1 MKKPI
6 DQKLI
11 PIIVIIGGGVL
22 LLISFGIRHSFGLY
36 LLPITNHL
44 NTGRE
49 VFGFAAAL
57 QVLMIGIGS
66 PLFGALSDKFGS
78 GKASLLGITLVILG
92 LAWMANLQT
101 SFDIIGAQALCGLGS
116 AGCGTAVV
124 LGAVGRSVKVE
135 NRTLSLGIVMAAG
148 SFGQFAVVPFTGYL
162 IELVSWSQSLVF
174 LTFFA
179 AIMIIFSFALNFS
192 EKSESSKAGSRQTVR
207 EALKEAFQ
215 TKSFNLL
222 TLGFFVCGFHVTF
235 VAVHLPAFIEDEN
248 LPFWVGGWALA
259 LIGLFN
265 IIGTLYFGYLGDR
278 LSKKNLLALLY
289 SLRSLLFLVFIFLPK
304 TELTVLLFACILGIL
319 WLSTVPL
326 TSGIITVV
334 FGPYYMSMLYG
345 IAFFSHQIGSF
356 LGSWLGGRL
365 FDAYGSYNLMWWIC
379 VALGFISAL
388 LHMPIKKKR
397 CSVWQISK
405 FKELF

>member
-1 MKKPI
+1 MKISI

-11 PIIVIIGGGVL
+11 PIFVIIGGGAL

-78 GKASLLGITLVILG
+78 GKASLLGITLVILA
-92 LAWMANLQT
+92 LAWMSNVQT
-101 SFDIIGAQALCGLGS
+101 SFDIIGAQALCGLGA

-162 IELVSWSQSLVF
+162 IELVSWSQSLVY
-174 LTFFA
+174 LSFFA
-179 AIMIIFSFALNFS
+179 SIMLIFSFALNFS
-192 EKSESSKAGSRQTVR
+192 EKSASSKAGSSQTINQ
-207 EALKEAFQ
+207 ALKEAFQ
-215 TKSFNLL
+215 NKSFNLL

-265 IIGTLYFGYLGDR
+265 IVGTLYFGYLGDR

-304 TELTVLLFACILGIL
+304 TELTVLFFACILGIL

-365 FDAYGSYNLMWWIC
+365 FDIYGSYELMWWIS

-388 LHMPIKKKR
+388 MHMPIKEKAVHR
-397 CSVWQISK
+397 LANQQI
-405 FKELF
+405 

>member
-388 LHMPIKKKR
+388 LHMPIKEKAVQR
-397 CSVWQISK
+397 LADQQI
-405 FKELF
+405 

>member
-1 MKKPI
+1 MKISI

-11 PIIVIIGGGVL
+11 PIFVIIGGGAL

-36 LLPITNHL
+36 LLPVTNHL

-92 LAWMANLQT
+92 LAWMAKVQT
-101 SFDIIGAQALCGLGS
+101 SFDIIGAQALCGLGA

-162 IELVSWSQSLVF
+162 IEVVAWSQSLVY
-174 LTFFA
+174 LSFFA
-179 AIMIIFSFALNFS
+179 SIMLIFSFVLNFS
-192 EKSESSKAGSRQTVR
+192 GKSASSKAGSKQTINQ
-207 EALKEAFQ
+207 ALKEAFQ

-265 IIGTLYFGYLGDR
+265 IVGTLYFGYLGDR

-365 FDAYGSYNLMWWIC
+365 FDIYGSYELMWWIS

-388 LHMPIKKKR
+388 MHMPIKEKAVQR
-397 CSVWQISK
+397 LVNQQI
-405 FKELF
+405 

>member
-1 MKKPI
+1 MTKTSYNN
-6 DQKLI
+6 LI
-11 PIIVIIGGGVL
+11 PLFVIIGGSVL
-22 LLISFGIRHSFGLY
+22 LLISFGLRHSFGLY
-36 LLPITNHL
+36 LLPISNYL

-49 VFGFAAAL
+49 VFSFGAAL

-66 PLFGALSDKFGS
+66 PLFGALSDKYGS
-78 GKASLLGITLVILG
+78 GRASLLGILLVILG
-92 LAWMANLQT
+92 LYWMVNVEN
-101 SFDIIGAQALCGLGS
+101 SFDLIGSHFLFGLGG

-124 LGAVGRSVKVE
+124 LGAVGRSVKTA
-135 NRTLSLGIVMAAG
+135 NRTLALGVVMAAG
-148 SFGQFAVVPFTGYL
+148 SFGQFIMVPLIGYL
-162 IELVSWSQSLVF
+162 IELLGWSQSLVYLCF
-174 LTFFA
+174 IA

-192 EKSESSKAGSRQTVR
+192 GKSESAKAGSSQSVKD
-207 EALKEAFQ
+207 ALKEAFQ
-215 TKSFNLL
+215 NKSYNLL

-235 VAVHLPAFIEDEN
+235 VAVHLPAFIEDEK

-265 IIGTLYFGYLGDR
+265 VIGTIYFGYLGDR

-289 SLRSLLFLVFIFLPK
+289 SLRGLLFLIFIFLPK
-304 TELTVLLFACILGIL
+304 TELTVLVFSCILGIL

-365 FDAYGSYNLMWWIC
+365 FDTYASYDLMWWIC
-379 VALGFISAL
+379 VALGFVAAL
-388 LHMPIKKKR
+388 MHMPIKEQAVQRLTEQK
-397 CSVWQISK
+397 I
-405 FKELF
+405 

>member
-1 MKKPI
+1 MTKSSNNN
-6 DQKLI
+6 LI
-11 PIIVIIGGGVL
+11 PLFVIIGGSAL
-22 LLISFGIRHSFGLY
+22 LLISFGLRHSFGLY
-36 LLPITNHL
+36 LLPISNYL

-49 VFGFAAAL
+49 VFSFGAAL

-66 PLFGALSDKFGS
+66 PLFGALSDKYGS
-78 GKASLLGITLVILG
+78 GRSSLLGILLVILG
-92 LAWMANLQT
+92 LYWMVNVEN
-101 SFDIIGAQALCGLGS
+101 SFDLIGSHFLFGLGG

-124 LGAVGRSVKVE
+124 LGAVGRSVKPA
-135 NRTLSLGIVMAAG
+135 NRTLALGVVMAAG
-148 SFGQFAVVPFTGYL
+148 SFGQFIMVPFIGYL
-162 IELVSWSQSLVF
+162 IELLGWSQSLLYLCF
-174 LTFFA
+174 IA

-192 EKSESSKAGSRQTVR
+192 GKSESSKAGSSQSVKD
-207 EALKEAFQ
+207 ALKEAFQ
-215 TKSFNLL
+215 NKSYNLL

-235 VAVHLPAFIEDEN
+235 VAVHLPAFIEDEK

-265 IIGTLYFGYLGDR
+265 VIGTIYFGYLGDR

-289 SLRSLLFLVFIFLPK
+289 SLRGLLFLIFIFLPK
-304 TELTVLLFACILGIL
+304 TELTVLVFSCILGIL

-365 FDAYGSYNLMWWIC
+365 FDTYASYDLMWWIC
-379 VALGFISAL
+379 VALGFVAAL
-388 LHMPIKKKR
+388 MHMPIKEQAVQRLTEQK
-397 CSVWQISK
+397 I
-405 FKELF
+405 